1 MAVMK
6 KEEDAASV
14 RESNGEDVLNFAFL
28 KGAVNVNGR
37 HTLLVMLFYYYYY
50 YFIDLLIV
58 DR

>member
-1 MAVMK
+1 MGVMK

-50 YFIDLLIV
+50 FIDLLIV